1 MNEVLISILRPLD
14 HQTEIEPGWTVKA
27 LCLNFCEIDIDNME
41 RFVKVYTL
49 RDYACINICGAFN
62 AILIL
67 VYHLADP
74 AVHPMFTKAARLI
87 RQTGGDF
94 PMSRFIL
101 QTLKAVTWSNKLP
114 MPPLAK
120 PYFEN
125 LGSDKSDLRDPP
137 LSFALPDNS
146 PAKKLLTIGPV
157 PARPRETDSNFGSL
171 LSKWSALSIDY

>member
-1 MNEVLISILRPLD
+1 
-14 HQTEIEPGWTVKA
+14 
-27 LCLNFCEIDIDNME
+27 
-41 RFVKVYTL
+41 
-49 RDYACINICGAFN
+49 
-62 AILIL
+62 
-67 VYHLADP
+67 
-74 AVHPMFTKAARLI
+74 
-87 RQTGGDF
+87 
-94 PMSRFIL
+94 MSRFIL